1 MAYTD
6 RFIPTDTLIANLQP
20 TIAGVF
26 DAAVKANYA
35 GFLSVSA
42 ITVYE
47 LAIKDIFNDFATKK
61 NKVFGVYTQTHFS
74 RINGQI
80 FIRDLTG
87 KHIISFGEK
96 YKDKFNKILQAKER
110 AELAVH
116 AHSIINSYS
125 NLIQCRHDF
134 VHKGMP
140 TLTVAEVMLFYS
152 FGKSV
157 IQCLDEA
164 MKR

>member
-1 MAYTD
+1 MPYTD
-6 RFIPTDTLIANLQP
+6 RFIPTDSLITNLRP
-20 TIAGVF
+20 TIAAVT
-26 DAAVKANYA
+26 DAAILANYA
-35 GFLSVSA
+35 GFISVSA

-47 LAIKDIFNDFATKK
+47 LAIKDIFNDFSSKK
-61 NKVFGVYTQTHFS
+61 HKVFGVYTQNHFS

-96 YKDKFNKILQAKER
+96 YRNNFNKILQER
-110 AELAVH
+110 EKHELIIH
-116 AHSIINSYS
+116 AYSITNSYS

-134 VHKGMP
+134 VHRGTP
-140 TLTVAEVMLFYS
+140 TLTVTEVMNFYDY
-152 FGKSV
+152 GKVV
-157 IQCLDEA
+157 IQCLDGA